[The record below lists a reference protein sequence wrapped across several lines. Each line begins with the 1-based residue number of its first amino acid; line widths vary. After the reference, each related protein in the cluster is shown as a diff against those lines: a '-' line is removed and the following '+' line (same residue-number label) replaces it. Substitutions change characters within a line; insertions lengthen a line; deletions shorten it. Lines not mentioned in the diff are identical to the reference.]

1 MKIQL
6 KRSSVIESNAAKA
19 PSAAQ
24 MDYGEIAVNYNDEDP
39 VLFIKDSSNNII
51 RLAGRGAEGTFTG
64 DYNDLAN
71 KPTIGDGSLIIKNA
85 EGTTVSTFTANQ
97 TSDTTLT
104 LVSDY
109 DDLTNKPTIGDAT
122 ITLKLNGNTQG
133 SFTTNQVGD
142 ADINLD
148 IDSSEVLISN
158 TAPDTAS
165 YSSGTLWWNSDDGNL
180 YVLYQDNNSTQWVQ
194 STASVGSGAKSLQE
208 VTDEGN
214 VTTNDIQAAGGIF
227 TDKVQALGFR
237 IDLLPDLPAV
247 PV

>member
-6 KRSSVIESNAAKA
+6 KRSSVIENDAAKA

-51 RLAGRGAEGTFTG
+51 RLAGRGSEGSFTG
-64 DYNDLAN
+64 DYNDLTN
-71 KPTIGDGSLIIKNA
+71 KPTIGDGTLTIKDGN
-85 EGTTVSTFTANQ
+85 GVTVDTFTANQ
-97 TSDTTLT
+97 VGNTTVT
-104 LVSDY
+104 LPSGDY
-109 DDLTNKPTIGDAT
+109 NDLINKPTIGDAT
-122 ITLKLNGNTQG
+122 ITLKLNGTTQG
-133 SFTTNQVGD
+133 SFTTNQVD
-142 ADINLD
+142 NADINLD
-148 IDSSEVLISN
+148 IDSSEVIISN
-158 TAPDTAS
+158 SAPNIAD
-165 YSSGTLWWNSDDGNL
+165 YSAGTLWWNSDDGNL

-194 STASVGSGAKSLQE
+194 STATVGSAAKNLQE

-214 VTTNDIQAAGGIF
+214 VTTNDIQVA
-227 TDKVQALGFR
+227 KVQATGFR